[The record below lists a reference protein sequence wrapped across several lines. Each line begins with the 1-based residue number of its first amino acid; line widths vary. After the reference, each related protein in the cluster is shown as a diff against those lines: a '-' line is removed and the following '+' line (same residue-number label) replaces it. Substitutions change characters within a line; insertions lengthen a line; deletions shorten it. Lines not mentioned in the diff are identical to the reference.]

1 MCSNSVNYP
10 RSKKNKTGAA
20 IIAIVAG
27 SLVASSALAE
37 DRSEESV
44 QLEEVIVTAKK
55 REQSLQDVAISI
67 TALSSEDLLSAGV
80 KTTEDLAVAV
90 PGLNITRSLSTI
102 APILRGVGN
111 YAVYAGFEGAVAM
124 YVDEVYHPSPHSAMF
139 NLVNVERVE
148 VLRGPQGTLFG
159 RNSTG
164 GLIHV
169 VTKTPSTETSG
180 MFSLGYGSQDTV
192 EGKLY
197 ATTGLSENIAADI
210 SLFNRDQ
217 GEGFGENLATGNDT
231 LFRDEFAART
241 KILFDYDR
249 TRLVLSADYNES
261 TSDFGVMRRPHE
273 GTTTLLGTPPADD
286 FFDMNVA
293 EDHEADT
300 DQWGVS
306 AHFTREFDD
315 FDVIAVLSR
324 REFDVELTLD
334 QGDSP
339 VPYLPVYFP
348 VSGESESA
356 ELRVQSSGDATL
368 KWVLGAYYF
377 DANDVS
383 DRIRIF
389 PPGIIQLTARAPGG
403 PFELQTR
410 LSRQKATAFGLFG
423 EAVWSVSDRSNI
435 TLGYRYTEDERDFT
449 QQTTFIAS
457 ALSPLGQG
465 TVVAAPVYED
475 AETFSEP
482 SWRITVDRSFG
493 EEGDHLVFA
502 SVSHGFKSGVFNAN
516 GVGPAAGPIDPEIL
530 DAYEIGFKSVL
541 ADNRLRINGTAFFY
555 EYDDL
560 QVATQE
566 AGAAIV
572 SNAAESE
579 IKGFELEML
588 AALTSELD
596 INMTASWLD
605 AEFKSFPNAQLTRA
619 NPNRLPCPGGGPAP
633 NCVFI
638 GSADGNG
645 VPRAPD
651 LTLSAGANYSRVI
664 SPGILGL
671 GFNVFYSDSAPQD
684 YTNRLEID
692 SYTIVNANASLALGE
707 KGQYIIR
714 LYGQNLGDE
723 EYHSYMTATGLG
735 DLVAPSPGRQYGV
748 TFEYHW
754 L

>member
-1 MCSNSVNYP
+1 M
-10 RSKKNKTGAA
+10 TGATIVA
-20 IIAIVAG
+20 VAIVAG
-27 SLVASSALAE
+27 SLGMSSALAE
-37 DRSEESV
+37 DPSDEPL

-55 REQSLQDVAISI
+55 YEQSLQDVAISI
-67 TALSSEDLLSAGV
+67 TALSSEDLVTAGV

-111 YAVYAGFEGAVAM
+111 YAVYAGFEGAVAT
-124 YVDEVYHPSPHSAMF
+124 YVDEVYHPSPHSALF

-217 GEGFGENLATGNDT
+217 GEGFGENLATGNDVF
-231 LFRDEFAART
+231 FRDEFAART
-241 KILFDYDR
+241 KILFDYDK
-249 TRLVLSADYNES
+249 TRLVLSADYTES

-273 GTTTLLGTPPADD
+273 GTTALLGTPPPDD
-286 FFDMNVA
+286 FFDMNSA

-300 DQWGVS
+300 DIWGVS

-315 FDVIAVLSR
+315 FDVIAVLSG
-324 REFDVELTLD
+324 REYDFELTLD
-334 QGDSP
+334 QGESSL
-339 VPYLPVYFP
+339 PYLPVHYP
-348 VSGESESA
+348 VDGESESA

-377 DANDVS
+377 GANDVT
-383 DRIRIF
+383 DRSRIF
-389 PPGIIQLTARAPGG
+389 APGIIVITAMAPGG
-403 PFELQTR
+403 PFELLTR
-410 LSRQKATAFGLFG
+410 LTRQEATSFALFG
-423 EAVWSVSDRSNI
+423 ETVWSVSDRSNI

-449 QQTTFIAS
+449 QEIQFTTS

-465 TVVAAPVYED
+465 AVLGPPVYED
-475 AETFSEP
+475 SETFTEP
-482 SWRITVDRSFG
+482 SWRITVDHSFG
-493 EEGDHLVFA
+493 EEADHLVFA
-502 SVSHGFKSGVFNAN
+502 SVSHGFKSGVYNAN
-516 GVGPAAGPIDPEIL
+516 GEGPAAGPLDPEIL

-541 ADNRLRINGTAFFY
+541 ADNRLRINGTAFYY

-560 QVATQE
+560 LVSTQR

-579 IKGFELEML
+579 IKGLELEML

-596 INMTASWLD
+596 INMTASWVD
-605 AEFKSFPNAQLTRA
+605 AEFKSFPDAELTRA
-619 NPNRLPCPGGGPAP
+619 NPNRLPCPGAGPTP
-633 NCVFI
+633 NCVFH
-638 GSADGNG
+638 GSAAGNG
-645 VPRAPD
+645 LPRTPE

-671 GFNVFYSDSAPQD
+671 GINVFYSDSAPQD
-684 YTNRLEID
+684 YANRLEID
-692 SYTIVNANASLALGE
+692 SYTIVNANASLALGD
-707 KGQYIIR
+707 KGQFVIR

-723 EYHSYMTATGLG
+723 EYHSYMTATALG
-735 DLVAPSPGRQYGV
+735 DYVAPAPGRQYGV